1 MLVTQPCLM
10 LCNPMDCSLPGSS
23 VQGILQGRMLEWVAI
38 PFSREVFPTQGSNLS
53 LNLSLPH
60 CEQILYYLSHQLVG
74 ASLVAQRLKHL
85 PAIVT
90 LKSYLQLKHLYL
102 GSRMLHLIYYQ
113 RALPECPKLNR
124 FKTQLILCS
133 DILFF
138 LHAFLSGMDSINNL
152 IAQARTWESF
162 YISSSVSSSPRRTQ
176 NSLLISSV

>member
-1 MLVTQPCLM
+1 MEVLVAQLGLT
-10 LCNPMDCSLPGSS
+10 LCDPIDCSLPGSS
-23 VQGILQGRMLEWVAI
+23 AQGILQGRMLEWVAI
-38 PFSREVFPTQGSNLS
+38 PFSREVFPTQGS
-53 LNLSLPH
+53 NLSLPH